1 MRQQTIKY
9 IALAAYKKPRIRGAS
24 GRSFQ
29 ARTLLTAMPIS
40 EAEAVDGKFP
50 GVFTS
55 DAYKKRKKADVKVP
69 QRQAEIEEKWDSFTK
84 KNYAEAEAKAKQ
96 ALSMLK

>member
-1 MRQQTIKY
+1 MDPGFRKG
-9 IALAAYKKPRIRGAS
+9 RIRVSMSCSIDCQPA
-24 GRSFQ
+24 
-29 ARTLLTAMPIS
+29 TIS

-55 DAYKKRKKADVKVP
+55 DAYKKRKKASVKVP

-84 KNYAEAEAKAKQ
+84 KNYAAAEAKANE
-96 ALSMLK
+96 ALAMLK